1 MGPARA
7 KKGKPHG
14 KQPGKREIA
23 ADDEGFFR
31 GHGFHHSRPFSPRI
45 LPGALLFWVLLA
57 IGTGFKRSGNIILGL
72 VLLLLGWLFPGCALG
87 ALLLCIIVVVAGK
100 GLPSKRHLRAGS

>member
-1 MGPARA
+1 MASNPENE
-7 KKGKPHG
+7 K
-14 KQPGKREIA
+14 
-23 ADDEGFFR
+23 
-31 GHGFHHSRPFSPRI
+31 SRPTMKDFFVGMAFIILILFSPRI

-72 VLLLLGWLFPGCALG
+72 VLLLLGWLFPGYALG